1 MRKEKEPLLEFISNE
16 NEILHLG
23 AIDYEQRN

>member
-1 MRKEKEPLLEFISNE
+1 MRKEKEILLEFINNE

-23 AIDYEQRN
+23 ASDYEQKN